1 MPSIDMP
8 LDQMRQYK
16 PPLYREGDFEPFW
29 DATVAEAL
37 KQPLNAELIPY
48 DLAAK
53 GLVCYAVRFDG
64 FKGPGQQQGGQG
76 GRIAGWYVRPESRG
90 KFPGVCIYHGYSGRA
105 TRPLDMIALATQGLC
120 ILSMDCRG
128 QNGQSQDAATYP
140 EGHQMGWMTQG
151 IRDPHTYYYRYV
163 YADALRALEL
173 LAHRDEVDPARLAI
187 TGISQGGGLSLA
199 VAALSDR
206 PILSLPDIPFLCD
219 YRRAID
225 IAPTGPYPEIPAFLK
240 SFPQLYDS
248 AIRTLSYFDNLNLAP
263 WITCRTIVSNCLW
276 DDICPPST
284 IFGVYNH
291 ITAEKRI
298 DCYPFHK
305 HEVPYEHAEARFRAI
320 TETLRP

>member
-120 ILSMDCRG
+120 VLSMDCRG
-128 QNGQSQDAATYP
+128 QNGQSQDAAVYT
-140 EGHQMGWMTQG
+140 EGHHQGWMTQG
-151 IRDPHTYYYRYV
+151 IRDPRTYYFRYL
-163 YADALRALEL
+163 YADALRA
-173 LAHRDEVDPARLAI
+173 
-187 TGISQGGGLSLA
+187 
-199 VAALSDR
+199 
-206 PILSLPDIPFLCD
+206 
-219 YRRAID
+219 
-225 IAPTGPYPEIPAFLK
+225 
-240 SFPQLYDS
+240 
-248 AIRTLSYFDNLNLAP
+248 
-263 WITCRTIVSNCLW
+263 SNCS
-276 DDICPPST
+276 PSAT
-284 IFGVYNH
+284 RS
-291 ITAEKRI
+291 T
-298 DCYPFHK
+298 
-305 HEVPYEHAEARFRAI
+305 RAAS
-320 TETLRP
+320 R